1 MKVYWWIFAY
11 TSVVSLFGTYVYRRT
26 NSEISDIKHRSDN
39 KNIGL
44 LFAVLT
50 FALLIFFVGCRSEF
64 NDTYYYRDVF
74 QNYITGDL
82 SQIKTIWQENTKSK
96 YFLIIQCFFKRFISK
111 EYTVWFFALAAFQ
124 IGAVIKLY
132 YNYSVDYF
140 MSSYL
145 FIASSSFVWM
155 MGGTRQFLA
164 VSIVL
169 YGIDFLVERKSAKFL
184 VLVLIASLF
193 HISAFVWIPI
203 YFVCTSKPWSWKMVA
218 FIAGIVIILFS
229 LDTFTN
235 ILDEMLEETDY
246 SGITSNFDA
255 SNGVN
260 AIRVLVTCVPW
271 ALALI
276 CRKQIDKEDNDFL
289 NICVNLSVV
298 STAVYIL
305 GMFTSGIIVGRIPMY
320 FMLTNYILI
329 PWILNNYFS
338 PSLRF
343 LTKSACILL
352 YFLYFYYDMVIKGTG
367 RYGSELLGIPYV

>member
-11 TSVVSLFGTYVYRRT
+11 TSMVSLFGTYVFKRT
-26 NSEISDIKHRSDN
+26 NREISDSKYHSSN
-39 KNIGL
+39 KSIGL

-82 SQIKTIWQENTKSK
+82 SQIKTIWQEDSKSK
-96 YFLIIQCFFKRFISK
+96 YFLIIQCLFKRFISK
-111 EYTVWFFALAAFQ
+111 EYTVWFFALAVFQ
-124 IGAVIKLY
+124 MGAVIKLY
-132 YNYSVDYF
+132 YNYSIDYF

-169 YGIDFLVERKSAKFL
+169 YGIDFLVERKMTKFL
-184 VLVLIASLF
+184 ILVLIASLF
-193 HISAFVWIPI
+193 HISAIVWIPI
-203 YFVCTSKPWSWKMVA
+203 YFVCTSKPWSWKMIA
-218 FIAGIVIILFS
+218 FIASMVIILFS
-229 LDTFTN
+229 LDTFTDV
-235 ILDEMLEETDY
+235 LDEMLEETDY
-246 SGITSNFDA
+246 SDITSTFDA

-260 AIRVLVTCVPW
+260 ALRVLVTCVPW

-276 CRKQIDKEDNDFL
+276 CRKQINKENNDFL

-298 STAVYIL
+298 STSVYIL

-329 PWILNNYFS
+329 PWVINKYFS
-338 PSLRF
+338 PSLR
-343 LTKSACILL
+343 LLMKSACVVM

-367 RYGSELLGIPYV
+367 HYGSELLGIPYV

>member
-11 TSVVSLFGTYVYRRT
+11 TSMVSLFGTYVFKRT
-26 NSEISDIKHRSDN
+26 NREISDRKYHSSN
-39 KNIGL
+39 KSIGL

-82 SQIKTIWQENTKSK
+82 SQIKTIWQEDSKSK
-96 YFLIIQCFFKRFISK
+96 YFLIIQCLFKRFISK
-111 EYTVWFFALAAFQ
+111 EYTVWFFALAVFQ
-124 IGAVIKLY
+124 MGAVIKLY
-132 YNYSVDYF
+132 YNYSIDYF

-169 YGIDFLVERKSAKFL
+169 YGIDFLVERKTAKFL
-184 VLVLIASLF
+184 ILVLIASLF
-193 HISAFVWIPI
+193 HISAIVWIPI
-203 YFVCTSKPWSWKMVA
+203 YFVCTSKPWSWKIIA
-218 FIAGIVIILFS
+218 FIAGMVIILFS
-229 LDTFTN
+229 LDTFTDV
-235 ILDEMLEETDY
+235 LDEMLEETDY
-246 SGITSNFDA
+246 SGITSTFDA

-271 ALALI
+271 ALALM
-276 CRKQIDKEDNDFL
+276 CRKQINKENNDFL

-329 PWILNNYFS
+329 PWVLNKYFS
-338 PSLRF
+338 PSLR
-343 LTKSACILL
+343 LLMKSACVVM

-367 RYGSELLGIPYV
+367 HYGSELLGIPYV